1 MKATKQKILEFIVA
15 YIQKHSYPPT
25 VREIGEGV
33 GLKSTSS
40 VQSHIVHMLD
50 CGMIET
56 DAGPKST
63 RAIRVPGYKFVKQEE
78 ADGWIPA
85 DEPPKDDSYILLSF
99 ENYSCPLVG
108 RYDSDGE
115 MGGAY
120 YIGDC
125 DEEDTC
131 IANDLYV
138 NAWQPLPQPYQPKGE

>member
-33 GLKSTSS
+33 GLKSTAS

-63 RAIRVPGYKFVKQEE
+63 RAIRVPGYKFVK

-85 DEPPKDDSYILLSF
+85 DEPPKDDNYILLSF
-99 ENYSCPLVG
+99 ENYSCPLIG
-108 RYDSDGE
+108 RYESDGE
-115 MGGAY
+115 IGGAY

-125 DEEDTC
+125 DGEDTSV
-131 IANDLYV
+131 ANNLFV
-138 NAWQPLPQPYQPKGE
+138 NAWMPLPEPYLKGGEDNE